1 MKKFFTILTFV
12 VFGTALWSCSYDDG
26 EVWNAI
32 DNLDDRVEAMET
44 AARKANTDIAALRQ
58 IVEAMQNNVTISS
71 VTTNADGGYTILF
84 SDGTEATI
92 TNGRNGADGANGTD
106 GKDGQDGKDG
116 KDGANAPAISVI
128 AGEDGIY
135 YWALDD
141 KIMEVD
147 GVRIKAE
154 GIDGVTPQLRINA
167 DTKEW
172 EMSTGGN
179 EWTSLGVKAEGTDGD
194 SMFESVDDGEDA
206 VTFTLSDGRTIVIP
220 KASAA
225 AFAFVLPEGSE
236 VFTFAFGEEKAL
248 ELKGVENIAAADFM
262 TLPQGWSGSIDLAS
276 GTVTVTAPEFSG
288 TWYTESILSLV
299 GIDANGKTLLA
310 SARIRAID
318 FSDPNGV
325 FVLNEGNMTSE
336 NGKLI
341 YLTSGKVIDRAY
353 WQMNGTEMGNVTQ
366 DLFITDGKMYV
377 ISQNGNSKGG
387 DGRLVVADAKT
398 LKRTAVYNDELSSLE
413 WPSHIAVVGSTAYI
427 RDGAGVHAF
436 DLETKTLTFIEGSKG
451 ALKNRMAVIGDK
463 VFVPAAKSVLVLRNS
478 AVEETIAFDNT
489 ITGVIK
495 SYDDNVWVSCS
506 AKPAQ
511 ICKVNATDYTVDK
524 HELGTE
530 YKVGIGW
537 GSTPGICA
545 KENLIYFCNATSKI
559 YCHDFESNTT
569 EYVTDVK
576 ESVPNWGMMYNTPA
590 VHPTTGELYYTSI
603 KGYGTNFLINDIAV
617 FDFSG
622 SAPVMTQDYKDYTH
636 FPAGTYFNAEF

>member
-32 DNLDDRVEAMET
+32 GDLDDRVEAMET
-44 AARKANTDIAALRQ
+44 AAQKANADIAALRQ
-58 IVEAMQNNVTISS
+58 IVEAMQNDVTISS
-71 VTTNADGGYTILF
+71 VDTNADGGYTIKF

-92 TNGRNGADGANGTD
+92 TNGRNGADGTN
-106 GKDGQDGKDG
+106 G

-128 AGEDGIY
+128 AGDDGIY
-135 YWALDD
+135 YWALDG

-154 GIDGVTPQLRINA
+154 GTDGVTPQLRINA

-172 EMSTGGN
+172 EMSTDGN

-225 AFAFVLPEGSE
+225 TFAFVLPEGTE
-236 VFTFAFGEEKAL
+236 AFAFVFGEEKTL

-262 TLPQGWSGSIDLAS
+262 NLPQGWSGSIDLAN
-276 GTVTVTAPEFSG
+276 GTVTVTAPESSG
-288 TWYTESILSLV
+288 TWYTEGILSLV
-299 GIDANGKTLLA
+299 GIDEDGKTLLA
-310 SARIRAID
+310 SVRISASID
-318 FSDPNGV
+318 FSDPDGV

-341 YLTSGKVIDRAY
+341 YILDGNAYDRAY
-353 WQMNGTEMGNVTQ
+353 WQVNGTDMGNVTQ

-387 DGRLVVADAKT
+387 DGKLVVADAKT
-398 LKRTAVYNDELSSLE
+398 LKRLAAYNDELSNLK
-413 WPSHIAVVGSTAYI
+413 WPTHIAVVGSTAYI
-427 RDGAGVHAF
+427 RDGAGVYAF
-436 DLETKTLTFIEGSKG
+436 DLETKTLTFVEGTNG
-451 ALKNRMAVIGDK
+451 ALKNRMAVVGDK
-463 VFVPAAKSVLVLRNS
+463 VFVPASKSVLVLRNG
-478 AVEETIAFDNT
+478 AVEETIAFDNS
-489 ITGVIK
+489 ISGVIK
-495 SYDDNVWVSCS
+495 SFDGNVWVSCS

-511 ICKVNATDYTVDK
+511 ICKLNAADYTVDK
-524 HELGTE
+524 HKLGTE
-530 YKVGIGW
+530 YSVGIGW

-559 YCHDFESNTT
+559 YRHDFVANTT

-603 KGYGTNFLINDIAV
+603 KGYGTNYLINDIAV

-622 SAPVMTQDYKDYTH
+622 SAPVMTQKYSDYTH

>member
-32 DNLDDRVEAMET
+32 DDLDDRVEAMET

-58 IVEAMQNNVTISS
+58 LVEAMQNDVTISS
-71 VTTNADGGYTILF
+71 VTKNADGGYTIRF

-92 TNGRNGADGANGTD
+92 TNGRNGADGTNGTD
-106 GKDGQDGKDG
+106 GKDGQDG

-135 YWALDD
+135 YWALDG

-154 GIDGVTPQLRINA
+154 GADGVTPQLRIDP

-172 EMSTGGN
+172 EMSTDGN
-179 EWTSLGVKAEGTDGD
+179 GWTSLGVKAEGTDGD
-194 SMFESVDDGEDA
+194 SMFESVDDGENA

-220 KASAA
+220 KASATT
-225 AFAFVLPEGSE
+225 FAFVIPEGTE
-236 VFTFAFGEEKAL
+236 AFTFAFGEEKTLGL
-248 ELKGVENIAAADFM
+248 EAADNIVAADFM
-262 TLPQGWSGSIDLAS
+262 NLPQGWNGSIDLDK
-276 GTVTVTAPEFSG
+276 GTVTVTSPEFSG
-288 TWYTESILSLV
+288 TWYAEGILSLV
-299 GIDANGKTLLA
+299 GIDANGRTLLA

-325 FVLNEGNMTSE
+325 FVLNEGNMSSE

-341 YLTSGKVIDRAY
+341 YLTSGKVVDRAY
-353 WQMNGTEMGNVTQ
+353 WQMNGTDMGNVTQ
-366 DLFITDGKMYV
+366 DLFIADGKMYI

-387 DGRLVVADAKT
+387 DGRLVVADART
-398 LKRTAVYNDELSSLE
+398 LKRIAAYNDELSSLKL
-413 WPSHIAVVGSTAYI
+413 PSHIAVVGSTAYI
-427 RDGAGVHAF
+427 RDNAGVHAF
-436 DLETKTLTFIEGSKG
+436 DLETKTLTFVEGSAG

-463 VFVPAAKSVLVLRNS
+463 VFVPAASSVLVLRNG
-478 AVEETIAFDNT
+478 AVEEKIAFDKS
-489 ITGVIK
+489 ISGVIK
-495 SYDDNVWVSCS
+495 SSDDNVWVSCTAS
-506 AKPAQ
+506 PAQ

-530 YKVGIGW
+530 YKVGAGW

-545 KENLIYFCNATSKI
+545 KDDLVYFCNASSKI
-559 YCHDFESNTT
+559 YRHDFESNTT

-576 ESVPNWGMMYNTPA
+576 EHVLNWGMIYNNPA
-590 VHPTTGELYYTSI
+590 VHPVTGELYYTSI

-622 SAPVMTQDYKDYTH
+622 SAPVMTQDYRDYTR